1 MAASDEVVREKILK
15 YLSESDG
22 HTVREVAHFSR
33 VSTLQALKCL
43 HELEREG
50 VATYTSK
57 DGLWRATC

>member
-22 HTVREVAHFSR
+22 HLVREVAHFSR

-43 HELEREG
+43 HELQREG
-50 VATYTSK
+50 VASYSSE
-57 DGLWRATC
+57 DDLWRTTC